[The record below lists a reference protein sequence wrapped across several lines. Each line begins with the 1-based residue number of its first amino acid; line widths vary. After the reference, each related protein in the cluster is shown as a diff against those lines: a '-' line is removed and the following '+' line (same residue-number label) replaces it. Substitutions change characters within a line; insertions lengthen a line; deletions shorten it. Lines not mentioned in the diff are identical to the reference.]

1 MQGISLGTF
10 RGIDIRLHPSFLVV
24 FLWVLVDWRRFGDQ
38 RGGSPVWFGV
48 LFVVLVFAAVLAHEF
63 GHALMARH
71 FGVTVHDITLSLI
84 GGVARM
90 GPLPHRPGSEIAIA
104 FAGPAVNVAVAVLV
118 VPLAILTLVLSG
130 SSGVDDIGRQL
141 FRPGLLSVVLIVVFS
156 NLLLA
161 VLNLVPAFPMDGG
174 RILRA
179 VLAERIGREQGTVV
193 AVRFGQVLAA
203 VLGIAAAV
211 WLRSLA
217 LPLIAAFLI
226 FAAQLELQSVRI
238 EYTLRRLKV
247 GQFAV
252 WDMGGVSPDQTLAWA
267 LRGGPRDVV
276 VTEHGKVVG
285 MLWRNILLDQLGA
298 SSSNR
303 LVRDAMDPTV
313 RSVTVDDSI
322 YDVEHRMAE
331 ADRWA
336 VPVTEDGTYRGIF
349 TADRLSHVYRQLSP
363 EFSRNPGIRLS
374 SAVSEFLRGFAR

>member
-63 GHALMARH
+63 GHALMARR
-71 FGVTVHDITLSLI
+71 FGVTVYDITLSLI

-104 FAGPAVNVAVAVLV
+104 LAGPAVNVAVSVIVAPV
-118 VPLAILTLVLSG
+118 AILTLVLSG

-141 FRPGLLSVVLIVVFS
+141 FQPGLLSVVLIVVFS

-174 RILRA
+174 RLLRA

-193 AVRFGQVLAA
+193 AVRFGQALAA

-331 ADRWA
+331 VDRWA

-363 EFSRNPGIRLS
+363 EFSRNPGIRFS

>member
-141 FRPGLLSVVLIVVFS
+141 FQPGLLSVVLIVVFS

-179 VLAERIGREQGTVV
+179 VLAERIGREQGTVA

-313 RSVTVDDSI
+313 RSVAVDDSI